1 MILCIDAGNSQ
12 IYCGLYRDSKIVL
25 RFRKVSDQAASS
37 DEIGLF
43 LRSAIRENGFDPD
56 AVDHIA
62 YCSVVPD
69 MNHAVVNSCR
79 HYFGCEPYV
88 LKAGTRTGL
97 KIKYKNPQAVGA
109 DRIANAIGGIH
120 RYPGKNLII
129 ADFGTATTFDV
140 ITADKDYLGGAI
152 ISGMRLGMQA
162 LEEHTAKLPKV
173 EIVQPDRVCGQST
186 EESIQSGL
194 FYGNLGAVRELVTRL
209 AEENFSGTQNLKV
222 LATGGFSTLFR
233 DSGVF
238 DEVIPDLVLEG
249 IFQALKMNT
258 KHQVSP

>member
-12 IYCGLYRDSKIVL
+12 IYCGLYRDSQIVL
-25 RFRKVSDQAASS
+25 RFRKVSDQASSS

-43 LRSAIRENGFDPD
+43 LRGAIRENGFDPD
-56 AVDHIA
+56 AVKHIA

-69 MNHAVVNSCR
+69 MNHAVVNSCK
-79 HYFGCEPYV
+79 HYFGIDPFV

-97 KIKYKNPQAVGA
+97 KIRYKNPLAVGA
-109 DRIANAIGGIH
+109 DRIANAIGAIH
-120 RYPGKNLII
+120 RYPGKNLLI

-140 ITADKDYLGGAI
+140 ITAAKEYLGGAI
-152 ISGMRLGMQA
+152 MSGMRLGMQA

-173 EIVQPDRVCGQST
+173 EILQPDRVCGQST

-194 FYGNLGAVRELVTRL
+194 YYGNLGAVRELVTRL
-209 AEENFSGTQNLKV
+209 TEENFTKGQEVKV

-233 DSGVF
+233 DAGVF

-249 IFQALKMNT
+249 IYQALKMN
-258 KHQVSP
+258 SMNPAAL